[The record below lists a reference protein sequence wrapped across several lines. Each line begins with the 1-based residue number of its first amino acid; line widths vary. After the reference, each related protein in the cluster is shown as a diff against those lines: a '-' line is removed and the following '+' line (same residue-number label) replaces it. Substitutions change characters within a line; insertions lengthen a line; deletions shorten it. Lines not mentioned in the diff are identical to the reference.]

1 MTSILILGAT
11 GYIGGALVAR
21 LKQEIPTAQLTALVR
36 NPAHAGVLRG
46 NFAPSRSAE
55 RAYIS
60 VIDLGLSVV
69 LGDVED
75 LGRVVSLASSTDIVI
90 NAAVSGHIPLI
101 QAILAGQR
109 CHPDNRRKTA
119 LIHLSRSALSIHQEE
134 PCSLGLQTTTTNVR
148 IL

>member
-1 MTSILILGAT
+1 MTSILVLGAT
-11 GYIGGALVAR
+11 GYIGGALISR
-21 LKQEIPTAQLTALVR
+21 LKQDIPTAQLTALVR

-46 NFAPSRSAE
+46 NFALNRSAE
-55 RAYIS
+55 RAYILF
-60 VIDLGLSVV
+60 VDLGLSVV

-75 LGRVVSLASSTDIVI
+75 LGRVVSLASSADIVI

-109 CHPDNRRKTA
+109 SHPDNRRKTA

-134 PCSLGLQTTTTNVR
+134 PRSLGLQTTSVNVKVP
-148 IL
+148 